1 MSKHTQL
8 DLLVYGHNIANLIR
22 KHGGW
27 LDDND
32 SDVVRFPSPYAKA
45 RFEEEL
51 DARQQ
56 RRKHG

>member
-1 MSKHTQL
+1 MSSKL
-8 DLLVYGHNIANLIR
+8 DILVYGHNLANLIR

-56 RRKHG
+56 RRKQA

>member
-1 MSKHTQL
+1 MNKQL
-8 DLLVYGHNIANLIR
+8 AIIVMGHNITNLIR

-32 SDVVRFPSPYAKA
+32 SDVVRFPTAYDKA

>member
-1 MSKHTQL
+1 MSSKL
-8 DLLVYGHNIANLIR
+8 DILVYGHNIANLIR

-56 RRKHG
+56 RRKQA

>member
-1 MSKHTQL
+1 MTDQL
-8 DLLVYGHNIANLIR
+8 AIIVMGHSIANLIR

-32 SDVVRFPSPYAKA
+32 ESVVRFPSPYDKA

-56 RRKHG
+56 KRKHG